1 MNKKI
6 ISIVL
11 ALCMVVSCVVV
22 GSVSATAASTS
33 DSSVSAPVESATVA
47 ASTGLMS
54 KPQDGVILHAW
65 DWSFNNI
72 KSRMKQ
78 IADSGYTSV
87 QTSVI
92 QQSKEGTKGKTNNV
106 WWLYYQP
113 CNFVID
119 NTGNSALGTKAE
131 FTAMCTEAHKYGIHV
146 IVDVVANHLGNNT
159 GYDKSNA
166 IPSNIRN
173 NSNYWHDQWNIE
185 INYDNRYSITHG
197 SMGGL
202 PDLNTENGDVQGF
215 VKTFLRECIDCG
227 ADGFRFDAAKH
238 IGVPNDS
245 AGCNSNFW
253 PTVLND
259 ANSYYNTKGY
269 FKSSGGLYSYGE
281 ILWGT
286 GGPSISQYTQY
297 MSVTDNVTGNDIRGA
312 VAGHN
317 ASGAAASNYKLGAGA
332 SKSVLWAESHDTYAG
347 DKKEST
353 GVSQSD
359 INKTWALVGSR
370 NQATALYFA
379 RTKGYRT
386 GNIGDVDNTSC
397 FNKEVVEVNKFHNY
411 FHGQSEYLASS
422 GNIAYNERGTSGVVL
437 VNCNGTSQSVN
448 VAAHKMAA
456 GTYKDQVS
464 GNSFTVSGGQIK
476 GQIGSTGIAVVYNAE
491 TGPSVNANPGS
502 QNYKT
507 DTLNV
512 TLSYSDATSGT
523 YTIDNGTA
531 TSFTGSKT
539 ITIGSGLAIGTVTTI
554 KVTATDGTKTAS
566 QTYTYTK
573 VDPNATETIYYDNS
587 STNWSPVYCY
597 MWKNGV
603 ENSAYKQW
611 PGELMKSEGNN
622 IYSYDVPDGGYDMV
636 IFNAGDMTGDTTKQ
650 TTDLNYPGGGKIYKN
665 GSWENYGT
673 TQPTTSP
680 VPKVLI
686 GDVDQNGRV
695 SIKDATM
702 IQLYLVDKITLTG
715 NALEAADTNRDKSV
729 TIKDVTSIQRYL
741 AKFNDSG
748 NKCGT
753 YTDGT
758 TPTDPT
764 VPTNPDPVT
773 YPTDPSTEP
782 TSEPD
787 PGTKTV
793 LFSDNQNWGTVYCYA
808 WNDGGE
814 CLGGWPGAQMSEIGT
829 NDYGEK
835 QFSIQVPTSATQL
848 IFSNGA
854 GAQTVDVPFDQS
866 KDGWYVTGWS
876 DGKATVGSW
885 PDGPVPDTSI
895 NGGEILFTDNY
906 NWGTVYC
913 YAWGNG
919 DMLGGWPGTRMQEAG
934 TNDYGEKQ
942 FKISI
947 PSGTTGIIFNN
958 GNGTQTVD
966 ISYSGGVTGYYISGW
981 DNGKATVGSW

>member
-11 ALCMVVSCVVV
+11 ALCMIVSCAVVS
-22 GSVSATAASTS
+22 SVSVTAASTS
-33 DSSVSAPVESATVA
+33 DNSVSASADSESVA
-47 ASTGLMS
+47 ASTGVMS
-54 KPQDGVILHAW
+54 TPQQGVILHAW

-113 CNFVID
+113 CNFTID

-131 FTAMCTEAHKYGIHV
+131 FTAMCTEAHKYNIHV

-159 GYDKSNA
+159 GYDKSSA
-166 IPSNIRN
+166 IPSDIRN
-173 NSNYWHDQWNIE
+173 DNNCWHDQWNQE
-185 INYDNRYSITHG
+185 INYDSRYSITHG

-202 PDLNTENGDVQGF
+202 PDLNTENSKIQTYV
-215 VKTFLRECIDCG
+215 TNFLKECIDCG

-245 AGCNSNFW
+245 SGCNSDFW
-253 PTVLND
+253 PTVLGD

-281 ILWGT
+281 ILSGT

-347 DKKEST
+347 DGKEST
-353 GVSQSD
+353 YVSQSD

-370 NQATALYFA
+370 NLATALYFA

-397 FNKEVVEVNKFHNY
+397 FSTEVVAVNKFHNY
-411 FHGQSEYLASS
+411 FNGQSEYLASS

-448 VAAHKMAA
+448 VKANKMAA

-464 GNSFTVSGGQIK
+464 GNTFTVSGGQIK
-476 GQIGSTGIAVVYNAE
+476 GQIGSTGIAVVYN
-491 TGPSVNANPGS
+491 
-502 QNYKT
+502 
-507 DTLNV
+507 L
-512 TLSYSDATSGT
+512 
-523 YTIDNGTA
+523 
-531 TSFTGSKT
+531 
-539 ITIGSGLAIGTVTTI
+539 
-554 KVTATDGTKTAS
+554 
-566 QTYTYTK
+566 
-573 VDPNATETIYYDNS
+573 
-587 STNWSPVYCY
+587 
-597 MWKNGV
+597 V
-603 ENSAYKQW
+603 E
-611 PGELMKSEGNN
+611 E
-622 IYSYDVPDGGYDMV
+622 
-636 IFNAGDMTGDTTKQ
+636 
-650 TTDLNYPGGGKIYKN
+650 
-665 GSWENYGT
+665 
-673 TQPTTSP
+673 TQPTTQP
-680 VPKVLI
+680 VKKVLI
-686 GDVDQNGRV
+686 GDADQNNRV
-695 SIKDATM
+695 SIKDATT
-702 IQLYLVDKITLTG
+702 IQLHLAEVITLTG
-715 NALEAADTNRDKSV
+715 DAKDAADANRDNSV
-729 TIKDVTSIQRYL
+729 TVKDVTSIQRYL

-748 NKCGT
+748 NKCGQ

-758 TPTDPT
+758 SPTDPT
-764 VPTNPDPVT
+764 QPTVSDTVPDTVPDT
-773 YPTDPSTEP
+773 YPT
-782 TSEPD
+782 TSSD
-787 PGTKTV
+787 V
-793 LFSDNQNWGTVYCYA
+793 VVFSDNQRWG
-808 WNDGGE
+808 
-814 CLGGWPGAQMSEIGT
+814 S
-829 NDYGEK
+829 
-835 QFSIQVPTSATQL
+835 
-848 IFSNGA
+848 
-854 GAQTVDVPFDQS
+854 
-866 KDGWYVTGWS
+866 
-876 DGKATVGSW
+876 
-885 PDGPVPDTSI
+885 
-895 NGGEILFTDNY
+895 
-906 NWGTVYC
+906 VYC

-919 DMLGGWPGTRMQEAG
+919 DTLGGWPGTKMQEVG

-947 PSGTTGIIFNN
+947 PSGTTGIIFSN

-966 ISYSGGVTGYYISGW
+966 ISYSGGVTGYYVSGW
-981 DNGKATVGSW
+981 ENGKATVGSW